1 LSFPRRRE
9 PIFYLNEMTSKKY
22 DIAFS
27 SCPNDTFVFHAML
40 NNLVDT
46 HGLLF
51 NVHID
56 DVETLNREAKQ
67 GMHQV
72 TKLSFAAWLKLK
84 DKYDLLDSGAA
95 LGFGCG
101 PLLVAR
107 SNNISV
113 EEAMIAVP
121 GIDTTANMLFTLRY
135 PNAKK
140 ITAARFDEILPGIR
154 DGRFDAGVII
164 HEGRFV
170 FKNYGCEQVIDLGEW
185 WEQETASPI
194 PLGCIAIRRDAE
206 TIAHKEAIESIIRDS
221 VKYAF
226 NNPRASRGYVKSLAQ
241 EMDDNV
247 IDQHIRLYVN
257 DFTISLGE
265 KGRKAV
271 KKLEEMSRCIP
282 TI

>member
-1 LSFPRRRE
+1 MKQNN
-9 PIFYLNEMTSKKY
+9 INI

-46 HGLLF
+46 RGLSF

-56 DVETLNREAKQ
+56 DVESLNMHAKQ
-67 GMHQV
+67 GVHQV

-107 SNNISV
+107 SEYLSIEDALV
-113 EEAMIAVP
+113 AVP
-121 GIDTTANMLFTLRY
+121 GIDTTANMLFDLRY
-135 PNAKK
+135 PGVKNK
-140 ITAARFDEILPGIR
+140 IVVRFDEILPGIR
-154 DGRFDAGVII
+154 DRKFDAGVII

-170 FKNYGCEQVIDLGEW
+170 FIDYGCVKVIDLGEW
-185 WEQETASPI
+185 WEHETSSPI

-206 TIAHKEAIESIIRDS
+206 TIKLKEIIESILRES

-226 NNPRASRGYVKSLAQ
+226 NKPNASRTYVKSLAQ
-241 EMDDNV
+241 EMDDDV

-257 DFTISLGE
+257 DFTISIGE
-265 KGRKAV
+265 KGRHAV
-271 KKLEEMSRCIP
+271 KKLEEMSGCLPVI
-282 TI
+282 